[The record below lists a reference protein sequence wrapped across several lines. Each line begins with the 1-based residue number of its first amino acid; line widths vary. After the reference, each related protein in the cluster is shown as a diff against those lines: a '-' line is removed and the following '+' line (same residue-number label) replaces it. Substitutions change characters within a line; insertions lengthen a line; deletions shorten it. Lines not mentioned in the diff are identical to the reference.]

1 MTLQPLSKWAVISST
16 TVLKFAE
23 ALPFSPFLQSSTS
36 GMIAVQ
42 RKAEAMD
49 PYPDF
54 TTAISRNTSQ
64 LLPYNDFVFNGTSC
78 ERKQVISRGAVL
90 I

>member
-1 MTLQPLSKWAVISST
+1 
-16 TVLKFAE
+16 
-23 ALPFSPFLQSSTS
+23 
-36 GMIAVQ
+36 MIAVQ

-78 ERKQVISRGAVL
+78 ERKQVISCGTVL